1 MKITDNIVN
10 FVNGTQLKVDEK
22 TENNISLEFL
32 LLSIPRAVLL
42 LSLVGLTLW
51 SNLKPLFSPQLNIEQ
66 ISLPEKSCWVFF

>member
-1 MKITDNIVN
+1 MNVMKITDNIVN

-22 TENNISLEFL
+22 TEINISLEFL

-51 SNLKPLFSPQLNIEQ
+51 SNLQPSFSQQLNIE
-66 ISLPEKSCWVFF
+66 